1 MNFIL
6 THDFMR
12 GAIAMGLLVGAV
24 FFFRFW
30 RETRDRLFIFFSA
43 ALLLMAFNRSMDS
56 EQNLWPYLVRLLAYV
71 IILIAIADK
80 NLRRT

>member
-1 MNFIL
+1 MNFTA
-6 THDFMR
+6 THDFLL
-12 GAIAMGLLVGAV
+12 GAIAMGLFIGAV

-43 ALLLMAFNRSMDS
+43 ALLLMAFNRSMDT
-56 EQNLWPYLVRLLAYV
+56 EQNHWPYLIRLLAYV
-71 IILIAIADK
+71 IIIIAIADK